1 MPALVL
7 MYHDRAEAIAGVKP
21 GKIVGNFLSRV

>member
-7 MYHDRAEAIAGVKP
+7 MYHDRAEAIAGVT